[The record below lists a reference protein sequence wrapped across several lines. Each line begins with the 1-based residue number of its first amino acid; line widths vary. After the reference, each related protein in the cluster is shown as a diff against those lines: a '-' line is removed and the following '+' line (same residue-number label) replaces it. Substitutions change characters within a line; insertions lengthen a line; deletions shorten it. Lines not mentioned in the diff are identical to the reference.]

1 MEWIINRWTK
11 TGPNNPS
18 NISKIKGLERVLG
31 GNMENQKIKNDSNN
45 TIGKNIRE
53 ARMKSGIGQTE
64 LVSRLQ
70 LLDVKMT
77 RETLVKIER
86 GVQHIQLEQL
96 KGIKQV
102 LGVSYEK
109 LLD

>member
-1 MEWIINRWTK
+1 
-11 TGPNNPS
+11 
-18 NISKIKGLERVLG
+18 
-31 GNMENQKIKNDSNN
+31 MENQKIKSDANN
-45 TIGKNIRE
+45 TIGINIRK
-53 ARMKSGIGQTE
+53 ARQIAGIGQTE
-64 LVSRLQ
+64 LVGRLQ
-70 LLDVKMT
+70 LLNIKIT

-102 LGVSYEK
+102 LDVSYED

>member
-1 MEWIINRWTK
+1 MEK
-11 TGPNNPS
+11 
-18 NISKIKGLERVLG
+18 
-31 GNMENQKIKNDSNN
+31 QKIKNNETN

-53 ARMKSGIGQTE
+53 ARQKAGIGQSE
-64 LVSRLQ
+64 LVGKLQ
-70 LLDVKMT
+70 LLDIKMT

-102 LGVSYEK
+102 LGVSYED

>member
-1 MEWIINRWTK
+1 ME
-11 TGPNNPS
+11 
-18 NISKIKGLERVLG
+18 V
-31 GNMENQKIKNDSNN
+31 QKIKNDSNN
-45 TIGKNIRE
+45 TIGNNIRQ
-53 ARMKSGIGQTE
+53 ARKNAGIGQTE

-70 LLDVKMT
+70 LLDIKMT

-96 KGIKQV
+96 KGIKEI
-102 LGVSYEK
+102 LNVSYED

>member
-1 MEWIINRWTK
+1 MLIIELQL
-11 TGPNNPS
+11 
-18 NISKIKGLERVLG
+18 KGLKLVLG
-31 GNMENQKIKNDSNN
+31 GVMEKQKIKKNANN

-53 ARMKSGIGQTE
+53 ARLKAEMGQTE
-64 LVSRLQ
+64 LVSKLQ
-70 LLDVKMT
+70 LLDIKIT

-96 KGIKQV
+96 KGIKEV
-102 LGVSYEK
+102 LGVSYEE

>member
-1 MEWIINRWTK
+1 MQIKAT
-11 TGPNNPS
+11 
-18 NISKIKGLERVLG
+18 ISYYFTLTRMVITTI
-31 GNMENQKIKNDSNN
+31 ENQKIKSDANN

-53 ARMKSGIGQTE
+53 ARLKAEMGQTE
-64 LVSRLQ
+64 LVSKLQ
-70 LLDVKMT
+70 LLDIKMT

-96 KGIKQV
+96 KGIKTV
-102 LGVSYEK
+102 LEVSYEE

>member
-1 MEWIINRWTK
+1 MD
-11 TGPNNPS
+11 
-18 NISKIKGLERVLG
+18 
-31 GNMENQKIKNDSNN
+31 NQKIKSDANN
-45 TIGKNIRE
+45 TIGKNIRK
-53 ARMKSGIGQTE
+53 ARLKAEMGQTE

-70 LLDVKMT
+70 LLDIKMT

-96 KGIKQV
+96 KRIIAV
-102 LGVSYEK
+102 LGVSYED

>member
-1 MEWIINRWTK
+1 MD
-11 TGPNNPS
+11 
-18 NISKIKGLERVLG
+18 
-31 GNMENQKIKNDSNN
+31 NQKIKCDANN

-53 ARMKSGIGQTE
+53 ARLKAEMGQTE
-64 LVSRLQ
+64 LVSKLQ
-70 LLDVKMT
+70 LLNIKMT

-96 KGIKQV
+96 KAIKNV
-102 LGVSYEK
+102 LGVSYED

>member
-1 MEWIINRWTK
+1 MELK
-11 TGPNNPS
+11 LL
-18 NISKIKGLERVLG
+18 GLKLVLVG
-31 GNMENQKIKNDSNN
+31 RESMSNQKIKYDERN
-45 TIGKNIRE
+45 TIGKNIRA
-53 ARMKSGIGQTE
+53 ARQKIDIGQTE

-96 KGIKQV
+96 KAIKTV
-102 LGVSYEK
+102 LGVSYED

>member
-1 MEWIINRWTK
+1 M
-11 TGPNNPS
+11 G
-18 NISKIKGLERVLG
+18 
-31 GNMENQKIKNDSNN
+31 NQKIKNDTNN

-53 ARMKSGIGQTE
+53 ARLKAEMGQTE

-70 LLDVKMT
+70 LLDIKMT

-102 LGVSYEK
+102 LGVSYEEI
-109 LLD
+109 LD

>member
-1 MEWIINRWTK
+1 M
-11 TGPNNPS
+11 G
-18 NISKIKGLERVLG
+18 
-31 GNMENQKIKNDSNN
+31 NQKIKNDANN

-53 ARMKSGIGQTE
+53 ARLKAGMGQTE
-64 LVSRLQ
+64 LVSQLQ
-70 LLDVKMT
+70 LLDIKMT
-77 RETLVKIER
+77 RETLVKLER

-102 LGVSYEK
+102 LEVTYED

>member
-1 MEWIINRWTK
+1 MWTQI
-11 TGPNNPS
+11 GPTQDKYR
-18 NISKIKGLERVLG
+18 IKIKGLELVLG
-31 GNMENQKIKNDSNN
+31 GDMGNQKIKSDENN

-53 ARMKSGIGQTE
+53 ARLKAEMGQTE
-64 LVSRLQ
+64 LVSQLQ
-70 LLDVKMT
+70 LIDVKMT

-102 LGVSYEK
+102 LGLSYEE

>member
-1 MEWIINRWTK
+1 MD
-11 TGPNNPS
+11 
-18 NISKIKGLERVLG
+18 
-31 GNMENQKIKNDSNN
+31 NQKIKSDANN

-53 ARMKSGIGQTE
+53 ARLKAEMGQTE

-70 LLDVKMT
+70 LLDIKIT

-96 KGIKQV
+96 KGIKAV
-102 LGVSYEK
+102 LGVSYED

>member
-1 MEWIINRWTK
+1 
-11 TGPNNPS
+11 
-18 NISKIKGLERVLG
+18 
-31 GNMENQKIKNDSNN
+31 MENQKIKNDSNN

-53 ARMKSGIGQTE
+53 ARKKAQIGQTE
-64 LVSRLQ
+64 LASRLQ
-70 LLDVKMT
+70 LLDIKMT

-96 KGIKQV
+96 KAIKEV
-102 LGVSYEK
+102 LGVSYEE

>member
-1 MEWIINRWTK
+1 M
-11 TGPNNPS
+11 
-18 NISKIKGLERVLG
+18 
-31 GNMENQKIKNDSNN
+31 GNDKIKNDANN
-45 TIGKNIRE
+45 TIGKNIRA
-53 ARMKSGIGQTE
+53 ARQRAQIGQTD

-96 KGIKQV
+96 KAIKEV
-102 LGVSYEK
+102 LGVSYEE